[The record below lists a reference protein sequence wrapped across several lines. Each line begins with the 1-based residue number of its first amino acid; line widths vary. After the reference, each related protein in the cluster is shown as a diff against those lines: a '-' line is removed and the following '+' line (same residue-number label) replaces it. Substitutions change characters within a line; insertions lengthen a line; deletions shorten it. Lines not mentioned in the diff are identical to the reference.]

1 MDAAEQQAASESDGK
16 QAVSMSTDALYD
28 AVVKAGLDATL
39 VATLTQWIAGS
50 LKEDQ
55 YARLDQIG
63 IEGEGGIPLSRV
75 FVDLPVNGGRRESP
89 ESGFIQEMI
98 ARGPQSVSLDRRIPR
113 SEMGFPGEFECEP
126 SGFALIGGPGQ
137 GKTTLTQ
144 FLCQMHRAPLLASR
158 RAEQHP
164 AVQRVLAGMLDQP
177 LDNGLSLPVTGA
189 IPWAVVFRDFAPWL
203 DRNRREASASLA
215 QYLAEQVNRV
225 LEDVDDTTS
234 PRITTEYVRALVRHW
249 PSVIVL
255 DGLDEVPDPDTRSML
270 LASIRHFL
278 QEVAEVGAKS
288 LIVATT
294 RPQGYRDEF
303 AGLRL
308 DVRNLE
314 PLTVKYAL
322 HYAERLVR
330 VRYHDRP
337 DQRRKVLDRLRYASE
352 EESTARLL
360 TSPLQVTLM
369 ATLVERIG
377 RAPTER
383 WTLFRDYY
391 KIIYE
396 REMERG
402 GPLSDLLTRY
412 RSYIDRIHTRVGL
425 LLQVESE
432 AGAGARALMP
442 QSRLREVVDEALAEE
457 GIGTDERERLAAQI
471 LQATTDRI
479 VLLVQAQKEE
489 YGFEIRSLQEFMAAW
504 ELTNSNKGDS
514 ILDARLMHIAR
525 SANFRNVFLFAAS
538 RAFQEMSR
546 MRDVIVDQICQTL
559 NDAPDDE
566 PLRVLRAGSVLALEL
581 LEEGSVLNQPKYA
594 RKLMTMACR
603 LFERPPSPHHIRL
616 AKLNEPSLDDILRSA
631 LETRLALPQA
641 WERRSAWV
649 TVLEMLDQ
657 GREWPEQLADTYW
670 PTTGEEKREVISVW
684 EKHHRG
690 MLEWRSWLIQRARQE
705 LNDYTPRTFPDFSPF
720 PGRTQSSDPKDW
732 VEVWSNWRFGLSYLN
747 ISGHDV
753 SEGLEI
759 RARLLAHRP
768 SDENVS
774 VVANAQD
781 VPHAWMPVVA
791 IARFVQQPSR
801 AMLASTLRAFA
812 ADPEQFGSLKYIAH
826 NAPWPL
832 ASCINMA
839 QTVDEL
845 RQWIDWAEQGRL
857 RDLDDWLAAEVMW
870 RKRGTDVD
878 VVAARVAA
886 RACLPEAFPW
896 GGFSWNI
903 DHRLDESIWLERNL
917 IRFYQETNDDTKK
930 ILANAIMSLV
940 MGFDGGHEFA
950 PEITFEQLRDL
961 LPFTTRTFLALD
973 FIVGFVDSKY
983 VGWHEVIDMAGRRFD
998 FMRYYESA
1006 RHAFETIER
1015 LVSAYGR
1022 EPSRWGLLNILA
1034 NLLLEIATSDDDD
1047 ETPTWPTDLP
1057 KIDIASI
1064 DVPHLRDAAIA
1075 VTLARRDL
1083 TWSEIEFC
1091 LEQLVESARGQRYP
1105 RLALWI
1111 LKATPIDAALKER
1124 AFLTFY
1130 QRIVDA
1136 TESSTVLSMLESL
1149 ARRESKIDDPNT
1161 WDYLRLPLPRPKAR
1175 RTSSPP
1181 PTPSPQIEQIR
1192 IENLRVFDQF
1202 ALEPTPREDGLGQ
1215 WLVFLGENGVGK
1227 TTLLRALVFALA
1239 DDATVTTLLQQ
1250 SYAPWRRHPAQ
1261 ADTFA
1266 KTFTVSRGV
1275 TYHREI
1281 EQTPEGDR
1289 VRLSNLTDVH
1299 RPFIFAYGCR
1309 RGSALGGPDRSVSFM
1324 PIGAVATLFDEPAHL
1339 VHAETW
1345 LQGLALSA
1353 TKDQHVETLYTSILA
1368 ALQTILGVERI
1379 YHEHER
1385 FWAKGA
1391 AIGEAPLSALS
1402 DGYLTTTG
1410 WVIDLIAR
1418 WIERM
1423 RQRDKNKVISKGF
1436 LEEMTGIVLIDEL
1449 DLHLHPKWQCEVI
1462 RRTREIFPRMTFIVT
1477 THNPLTL
1484 LGTQPGE
1491 VYVLRRLPNG
1501 GKTRIEPILED
1512 LPKGVRADQILT
1524 GPWFGLESTLDPETL
1539 GYFKEHAQLL
1549 QEQGPTNEARRK
1561 ELENILRTRLGSFAD
1576 TALERLALGV
1586 AAQIMTEEYKEITPS
1601 DREKLRSEV
1610 LRLVKQRRANPTK
1623 TS

>member
-1 MDAAEQQAASESDGK
+1 MESAEHQAINESDGG
-16 QAVSMSTDALYD
+16 QSGSVGPDALHG
-28 AVVKAGLDATL
+28 AVVQAGLDLSL
-39 VATLTQWIAGS
+39 VSTLTQWLAGL

-55 YARLDQIG
+55 YARLDQMG
-63 IEGEGGIPLSRV
+63 GEGEGGIPLSRV
-75 FVDLPVNGGRRESP
+75 FVDLPVSGGRRESP

-98 ARGPQSVSLDRRIPR
+98 TRGPQSVSLDRRIPR
-113 SEMGFPGEFECEP
+113 AEMGYLGEFECEP

-158 RAEQHP
+158 RSEQHP
-164 AVQRVLAGMLDQP
+164 TVQRVLAGMLDQP

-203 DRNRREASASLA
+203 DRNRREASGTLV

-225 LEDVDDTTS
+225 LEDVNDTTS
-234 PRITTEYVRALVRHW
+234 PRMTAEYVRALVRHW

-255 DGLDEVPDPDTRSML
+255 DGLDEVPNPETRSML

-278 QEVAEVGAKS
+278 QELAEVGAKS

-308 DVRNLE
+308 EERHLE
-314 PLTVKYAL
+314 PLTITYAL
-322 HYAERLVR
+322 RYAERLVR

-337 DQRRKVLDRLRYASE
+337 DQRRKVLDRLRHASE

-412 RSYIDRIHTRVGL
+412 RSYIDRIHSRVGL

-432 AGAGARALMP
+432 AGAGARALLP

-504 ELTNSNKGDS
+504 ELTNSSKGDA
-514 ILDARLMHIAR
+514 ILDARMMQIAR

-546 MRDVIVDQICQTL
+546 MRDVIVDHICTTL

-594 RKLMTMACR
+594 RRLMTLACR
-603 LFERPPSPHHIRL
+603 LFERPPSQHHIRL
-616 AKLNEPSLDDILRSA
+616 AKLNEPSLDDILRAA
-631 LETRLALPQA
+631 LETRLALPHA

-649 TVLEMLDQ
+649 TLLELLDK

-670 PTTGEEKREVISVW
+670 PTTGEEKRDVVEV
-684 EKHHRG
+684 
-690 MLEWRSWLIQRARQE
+690 WRNYRAGIPDWGPWLRRRARQE
-705 LNDYTPRTFPDFSPF
+705 LEDFPPQFCRYNNYRRRASPTNAPIDWLDALRVMCF
-720 PGRTQSSDPKDW
+720 PTRRMEVAGRGAADGVSFHFRSVMRSTD
-732 VEVWSNWRFGLSYLN
+732 E
-747 ISGHDV
+747 HATDV
-753 SEGLEI
+753 
-759 RARLLAHRP
+759 LLQL
-768 SDENVS
+768 ENV
-774 VVANAQD
+774 
-781 VPHAWMPVVA
+781 PPAWKPVLA
-791 IARFVQQPSR
+791 TAHFIQQPS
-801 AMLASTLRAFA
+801 AASLASALQTYAEEPDRVAISELLWA
-812 ADPEQFGSLKYIAH
+812 
-826 NAPWPL
+826 APWPL
-832 ASCINMA
+832 ATINFMA
-839 QTVDEL
+839 NSPLQM
-845 RQWIDWAEQGRL
+845 RQWIEWVSEGCLGDFEDWKAQEEQWQSHG
-857 RDLDDWLAAEVMW
+857 V
-870 RKRGTDVD
+870 DVD
-878 VVAARVAA
+878 VVAAYVA
-886 RACLPEAFPW
+886 LDETQLGAFPW
-896 GGFSWNI
+896 AGFGWSLAEEYDRNA
-903 DHRLDESIWLERNL
+903 WLTRNYD
-917 IRFYQETNDDTKK
+917 RFMQETHDAAKRM
-930 ILANAIMSLV
+930 LASLIMN
-940 MGFDGGHEFA
+940 EFA
-950 PEITFEQLRDL
+950 NPDTPVTEGSSISMAQVLEL
-961 LPFTTRTFLALD
+961 LPFIKERYIDVRPLARFASPAEPTWPNAID
-973 FIVGFVDSKY
+973 QIGRHFVHMYS
-983 VGWHEVIDMAGRRFD
+983 HR
-998 FMRYYESA
+998 YESKDQTVFGHLV
-1006 RHAFETIER
+1006 HAYR
-1015 LVSAYGR
+1015 A
-1022 EPSRWGLLNILA
+1022 EPHRWGLLNWLA
-1034 NLLLEIATSDDDD
+1034 RLLQSMAFAIDDDDD

-1057 KIDIASI
+1057 KIDIDSI
-1064 DVPHLRDAAIA
+1064 DIPHLRDAAIA

-1083 TWSEIEFC
+1083 TWTEIEFC
-1091 LEQLVESARGQRYP
+1091 LEQLARSTRP
-1105 RLALWI
+1105 LIALWI
-1111 LKATPIDAALKER
+1111 LKANPIDASLKER
-1124 AFLTFY
+1124 ALLEFY
-1130 QRIVDA
+1130 RRIIDSS
-1136 TESSTVLSMLESL
+1136 ESSTVLSMLENL
-1149 ARRESKIDDPNT
+1149 ARRESKIDDPHT

-1175 RTSSPP
+1175 PTSSPP

-1462 RRTREIFPRMTFIVT
+1462 RRTRKIFPRMTFIVT